1 MNEENQHE
9 SLNAEMQEYAFE
21 HIDKVYQKQALHDRQ
36 TLVISAFGGP
46 GSGKT
51 VACMDICQQLK
62 KRGYNAE
69 YVSEVAKDYVY
80 DENFEMLDGTAE
92 HQYEIL
98 QEQLKRV
105 DRYIGKVDF
114 VVTDSPILLN
124 GIYNQQLTP
133 EYARTLLEIHGQ
145 YNNFVFFV
153 NRDKTQ
159 FQQEG
164 RIHDLQESME
174 KDLQIQNLLDDNK
187 IYYGT
192 YNHETVGKIVDNS
205 IHTLHRIRDAHSNQ
219 LVKDFVLQNYQEGY
233 VDIEKVDD
241 LKYKLTDK
249 TGDSME
255 VIIEKDKIVVPVK
268 QEPAG
273 VNFPE
278 GIDEARLDE
287 IGEKMSFVDEKE
299 LHPVYQ
305 AKGWERYDDGSG
317 GLIDIHGK
325 TLVSYDLWTKELMGS
340 NLPFTSHKLYIN
352 YSYDSC
358 GFKKIREDAVRWLN
372 NNYENALERAN
383 ELVEP
388 YRQDADNYYKVVSTE
403 NPEYPFN
410 VQKITSGYYSGNGK
424 FCKDIDE
431 VKEYV
436 EGEHLNEITDKII
449 EDAMEIDEARLDELA
464 EEMLLEAQAASQ
476 GPVLGM

>member
-9 SLNAEMQEYAFE
+9 SLNADMQEYAFE
-21 HIDKVYQKQALHDRQ
+21 HIDKVYQQQALHDRQ

-133 EYARTLLEIHGQ
+133 EYARILLEIHGQ

-219 LVKDFVLQNYQEGY
+219 IVKDFVLQNYQEGY

-249 TGDSME
+249 TGDSIE
-255 VIIEKDKIVVPVK
+255 VIIEKDKIIVPAT
-268 QEPAG
+268 QEPTE

-278 GIDEARLDE
+278 GIDEA
-287 IGEKMSFVDEKE
+287 K
-299 LHPVYQ
+299 
-305 AKGWERYDDGSG
+305 
-317 GLIDIHGK
+317 
-325 TLVSYDLWTKELMGS
+325 
-340 NLPFTSHKLYIN
+340 
-352 YSYDSC
+352 
-358 GFKKIREDAVRWLN
+358 
-372 NNYENALERAN
+372 
-383 ELVEP
+383 
-388 YRQDADNYYKVVSTE
+388 
-403 NPEYPFN
+403 
-410 VQKITSGYYSGNGK
+410 
-424 FCKDIDE
+424 
-431 VKEYV
+431 
-436 EGEHLNEITDKII
+436 
-449 EDAMEIDEARLDELA
+449 LDELA
-464 EEMLLEAQAASQ
+464 EEMLLEAQSASQ